1 MNPNWTL
8 SDPRLWQQ
16 KPRAVGYVRQE
27 FEEMAK
33 KRTRPDLQEA
43 RISAFAEAH
52 KWQLQHVYEDISWA
66 SDGLNRPGLV
76 ALLSDPAFDILIVDR
91 ADRLAPNKSKLD
103 FLLALL
109 AEQGVTC
116 VAATWSSEPLAQH
129 MRRWYRGKGNPVYA
143 QLEAEKARA

>member
-1 MNPNWTL
+1 MNPDWTPP
-8 SDPRLWQQ
+8 DPRLWQQ
-16 KPRAVGYVRQE
+16 TPRAVGYVRQD
-27 FEEMAK
+27 FEEMGK
-33 KRTRPDLQEA
+33 KRTPPDVQEA

-52 KWQLQHVYEDISWA
+52 NWQLQDIHEDMSWA

-116 VAATWSSEPLAQH
+116 VAATSSSEPLSQY
-129 MRRWYRGKGNPVYA
+129 MRRWYRERGNPIYA
-143 QLEAEKARA
+143 QLEAEKAKR